1 MPTRENINHP
11 SEFRNSK
18 ENTPS
23 GSKLFKPNHFHPG
36 RNLRDV
42 FPQLIVESISNPRI
56 KPLMLALKPSFEG
69 APCFS
74 PDCRELNLSRKAA

>member
-1 MPTRENINHP
+1 MPTPENIKHP
-11 SEFRNSK
+11 GEFRNSK
-18 ENTPS
+18 EDTS
-23 GSKLFKPNHFHPG
+23 TDSKLFKPNHFHPG

-42 FPQLIVESISNPRI
+42 FSQLIVESMTNPNI

-74 PDCRELNLSRKAA
+74 PDCRELNLKSKAA